1 MIMRARSREADEMLT
16 TAQHRSVQTYIN
28 LVSDVYTF
36 LTEQS
41 DLSPRNE
48 KLNATL
54 YGFVRDTMK
63 KRSPEE
69 VAIILNDRHIQKIAP
84 RLRRQ
89 LAHAE
94 YEMEHFCASAMVSGK
109 ARVDG
114 GFSSYRNFIYRS
126 NYDALV
132 AAELDAIE
140 RHSAAR
146 PTGAVRGSIA
156 FVGAGPLPISAIM
169 FHQRTGLPVTCVDS
183 DKDACRLGR
192 QLVLY
197 LAENET
203 SHRDLDKAIHFV
215 NASGEEH
222 DYGMHPIVLIASLV
236 EAKAPIIM
244 RIVSTGHAAT
254 TTVIRGA
261 EGLSTLLYNSEDCIA
276 DQQKYKTYL
285 AGKTRPSPEAINTSL
300 IYRFP
305 SAVRPPPVSSAPR
318 PKALSWI
325 TP

>member
-1 MIMRARSREADEMLT
+1 MLT
-16 TAQHRSVQTYIN
+16 AAQHRSVQAYID
-28 LVSDVYTF
+28 LVLDVHTF

-41 DLSPRNE
+41 DLSPRNQ
-48 KLNATL
+48 KLNDTL

-63 KRSPEE
+63 ERSPEE
-69 VAIILNDRHIQKIAP
+69 VAIILNNRQIQRIAP
-84 RLRRQ
+84 RLRRR

-94 YEMEHFCASAMVSGK
+94 YEMEHFCASAMVGGK
-109 ARVDG
+109 AGVGR

-132 AAELDAIE
+132 AAEFDAIK
-140 RHSAAR
+140 RHTEAW
-146 PTGAVRGSIA
+146 PIGAGRGSIA

-169 FHQRTGLPVTCVDS
+169 FHQRTGLQVTCVDS
-183 DKDACRLGR
+183 DKDACQLGR
-192 QLVLY
+192 QLILY

-203 SHRDLDKAIHFV
+203 GHKDLDKAIHFV

-236 EAKAPIIM
+236 ETKAPIIM
-244 RIVSTGHAAT
+244 RVLSTGRAAT
-254 TTVIRGA
+254 TTIIRSA

-276 DQQKYKTYL
+276 GQEKYSAYL

-300 IYRFP
+300 IYCFP
-305 SAVRPPPVSSAPR
+305 SAVRQSPSSSAPR